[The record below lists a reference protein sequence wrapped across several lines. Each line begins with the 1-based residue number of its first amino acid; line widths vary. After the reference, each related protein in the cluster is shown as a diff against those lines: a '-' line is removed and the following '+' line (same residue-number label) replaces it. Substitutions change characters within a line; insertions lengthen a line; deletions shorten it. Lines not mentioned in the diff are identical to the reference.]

1 MFLFIL
7 FTSAIFHHRFLFVHF
22 VTSPLLEFCHT
33 LITLT
38 FASRIIFRHHYPP
51 FALSSVSTLVSTTDS
66 TLFFDAPLFS
76 SVFPLFF
83 PLFFPPLPIR
93 LWIFMHPRVVVPLT
107 YSYFYFSSLF
117 RHTFLSLSFFDLLLD
132 LWLLHRYFLRR
143 DHPLPFPSHVSTRP
157 IFYGVLIFF
166 GTTPQFVF
174 SVFINASWAFLEK
187 IFLPFHT
194 WKRSAFKLYSLAG
207 ISSLSGL
214 KVYRL

>member
-22 VTSPLLEFCHT
+22 VTSPFLEFCHT

-51 FALSSVSTLVSTTDS
+51 FALSSVSTLVSITDS
-66 TLFFDAPLFS
+66 TLFFDALLFS

-107 YSYFYFSSLF
+107 VLLFFLVISSY
-117 RHTFLSLSFFDLLLD
+117 LSLSLF
-132 LWLLHRYFLRR
+132 LWPPPRPLTPPPLFLTTRPPLALSLARIHATHILRR
-143 DHPLPFPSHVSTRP
+143 SHFFRHNPTICILRIYKCIV
-157 IFYGVLIFF
+157 GVPGKDL
-166 GTTPQFVF
+166 
-174 SVFINASWAFLEK
+174 
-187 IFLPFHT
+187 
-194 WKRSAFKLYSLAG
+194 
-207 ISSLSGL
+207 SSLSYV
-214 KVYRL
+214 KAFRV

>member
-1 MFLFIL
+1 MFLLIL

-107 YSYFYFSSLF
+107 VLLFFLVISSY
-117 RHTFLSLSFFDLLLD
+117 LSLSLPLSLSLTSSSTFDSSTAISYD
-132 LWLLHRYFLRR
+132 ETT
-143 DHPLPFPSHVSTRP
+143 PCPFPRTYPRDPYFTAFS
-157 IFYGVLIFF
+157 FF
-166 GTTPQFVF
+166 
-174 SVFINASWAFLEK
+174 
-187 IFLPFHT
+187 
-194 WKRSAFKLYSLAG
+194 SAQPHNLYSPYL
-207 ISSLSGL
+207 
-214 KVYRL
+214 